1 MSDVEWICHW
11 SEFEPFHWELKINK
25 IPCCCSEIII
35 YSMEPDEHCASL
47 FFLEFVFPIVLTFC
61 KCLNKNTNANSAFLF
76 IFCLFNLTQHHPPHS
91 LGAYLSPFHSP
102 LCRSTICIVIKLRN
116 HFIIYLHFNLQLFC
130 IYAVLMLSKF
140 YGNFIYYSFSVYI
153 LNIIHRMAKHG
164 MHIRED
170 TGTSRKY

>member
-1 MSDVEWICHW
+1 MNLSLKWIW
-11 SEFEPFHWELKINK
+11 TVSLGIKNK
-25 IPCCCSEIII
+25 QN
-35 YSMEPDEHCASL
+35 SMMLNWNYNLFNGTGWKLCVS

-61 KCLNKNTNANSAFLF
+61 KCFNKNTNANSAFLF